1 MAVLSD
7 ISSIGKQLT
16 DTLVR
21 LHLWMEY
28 EGTHGVQTLNFI
40 QEAKKKK
47 RSWTDFPFKCHHWHP
62 TTSGLT
68 ELTVTLA
75 PRTQL

>member
-47 RSWTDFPFKCHHWHP
+47 GVGQISLSSAITGIPQP
-62 TTSGLT
+62 LG
-68 ELTVTLA
+68 
-75 PRTQL
+75 